1 MNKTTGFGTGVAA
14 GLAAVIIWGAQV
26 PVAKAA
32 YQNIDPYSLMA
43 IRYLVAALL
52 LMAFL
57 AWRQGLAAFS
67 LGPHPYRLAFA
78 GVLGMAGSPLLFF
91 VGLAYTQPEH
101 AVIIVALQPTLAAL
115 AQWWLQGRRPAAFT
129 LGAIAVAFAG
139 VVLVVAAPGAGA
151 GNSTLFGDIMV
162 FAGAFC
168 WLTYSMMLS
177 GFPGFGALR
186 FTTLTCGFGT
196 LGILIVTGLAYLIG
210 LAGPPALPDLVVV
223 APHLTFLSVFG
234 VAVSMLIWNYGNAQ
248 IGVLNSMLLINLMP
262 VVTYSIRYLEGAR
275 FGWHE
280 WTGAALVVGAL
291 LANNLYER
299 MKGRPHR

>member
-1 MNKTTGFGTGVAA
+1 MNRASGFGTGVAA
-14 GLAAVIIWGAQV
+14 AMAAVIIWGAQV

-32 YQNIDPYSLMA
+32 YQKIDPYSLMA

-57 AWRQGLAAFS
+57 AFRQGVQAFS
-67 LGPHPYRLAFA
+67 LGARPYRLAFA

-115 AQWWLQGRRPAAFT
+115 AQWWLRGRRPAAFT

-139 VVLVVAAPGAGA
+139 VVLVVAARGAGTTD
-151 GNSTLFGDIMV
+151 STLFGDILV

-168 WLTYSMMLS
+168 WLSYTMMLA

-196 LGILIVTGLAYLIG
+196 LAILIVTGLAYWSG
-210 LAGPPALPDLVVV
+210 QAGQPSLPALV
-223 APHLTFLSVFG
+223 AVGPHLIFLSVFG
-234 VAVSMLIWNYGNAQ
+234 VALSMLIWNYGNAH
-248 IGVLNSMLLINLMP
+248 IGALNSMLLVNLMP

-280 WTGAALVVGAL
+280 WTGAALVIAAL

-299 MKGRPHR
+299 TKGAAA